1 MSECQF
7 IPMPIS
13 LDDVEMRELGNGLQE
28 IRYKSLFKGADGAEK
43 IGEVVL
49 QNLHYNPK
57 NNICDFRCDENE
69 NVIFT
74 FTIDVTDERTDD

>member
-13 LDDVEMRELGNGLQE
+13 LDDVEMRELGNGLLE
-28 IRYKSLFKGADGAEK
+28 IRYKSLFKGADGTEK

-49 QNLHYNPK
+49 QNLHYNPENK
-57 NNICDFRCDENE
+57 IYDLWCDENE
-69 NVIFT
+69 NAIFT
-74 FTIDVTDERTDD
+74 FTIDENDERTED